1 MDVVRLP
8 ELQDIFK
15 HVKLKSLSPDQAKA
29 FHMIRLCRTWAL
41 GSHAQVCKEC
51 GSTDVSFNSCRNR
64 HCPKCQHSVQQD
76 WVDAQMS
83 KLLPVGYFHTVFT
96 IPQELNT
103 LVLQNQKLLY
113 SILIQSAGHTL
124 MELAK
129 DPKFLG
135 ATIGA
140 TTVLHTWGQNLSFHP
155 HVHCIIPGGGL
166 SNDGKRQ
173 LAPYPEFQIRGHFTL
188 TNDGLRFVR
197 SSKKFFIPVKVI
209 SKKFRGKFL
218 DLLKQ
223 AYDKGEIAFFNEA
236 TKLALRSNFLSLVNT
251 LYDKNW
257 VVFCKKPFKSPGH
270 VVRYLGRY
278 THRVAISNSR
288 ILAFDGQSV
297 SFAWRDYKDSNKSK
311 VMTLDAAE
319 FSRRFL
325 LHVLPNR
332 FVKIR
337 HYGIPCSRNIKSK
350 LSKCMKMTGNK
361 PLPLTIKVQKD
372 AKACRSC
379 GSAHIITILVPNSL
393 ATASSA

>member
-1 MDVVRLP
+1 MGVVRLT

-15 HVKLKSLSPDQAKA
+15 HIKLKSLSPDQAKA
-29 FHMIRLCRTWAL
+29 FHMIRLCRTSAL
-41 GSHAQVCKEC
+41 GSHAQLCTEC
-51 GSTDVSFNSCRNR
+51 GSVEVSFNSCRNR
-64 HCPKCQHSVQQD
+64 HCPKCQHSVQEE
-76 WVDAQMS
+76 WVEAQMS

-113 SILIQSAGHTL
+113 SLLIKSAGHTL

-135 ATIGA
+135 ATIGI

-155 HVHCIIPGGGL
+155 HVHCIVPGGGL
-166 SNDGKRQ
+166 SNDG
-173 LAPYPEFQIRGHFTL
+173 LH
-188 TNDGLRFVR
+188 FVR
-197 SSKKFFIPVKVI
+197 SRKKFFIPVKVI
-209 SKKFRGKFL
+209 SKKFKGKFL

-223 AYDKGEIAFFNEA
+223 AYNNGEIAFFNEA
-236 TKLALRSNFLSLVNT
+236 TKLALRSNFLSLVDTMYN
-251 LYDKNW
+251 KNW

-311 VMTLDAAE
+311 IMTLDATE

-325 LHVLPNR
+325 LHVLPSR

-337 HYGIPCSRNIKSK
+337 HYGLLCSRNIKSK
-350 LSKCMKMTGNK
+350 LTKCMKLTGNK
-361 PLPLTIKVQKD
+361 PLSLTSKVQNNIKSCRTCGSTDVITIPVPVPLT
-372 AKACRSC
+372 
-379 GSAHIITILVPNSL
+379 TP
-393 ATASSA
+393 SSA

>member
-1 MDVVRLP
+1 
-8 ELQDIFK
+8 
-15 HVKLKSLSPDQAKA
+15 
-29 FHMIRLCRTWAL
+29 
-41 GSHAQVCKEC
+41 
-51 GSTDVSFNSCRNR
+51 
-64 HCPKCQHSVQQD
+64 
-76 WVDAQMS
+76 MS

-113 SILIQSAGHTL
+113 SLLIKSAGHTL

-135 ATIGA
+135 ATIGI

-155 HVHCIIPGGGL
+155 HVHCIVPGGGL
-166 SNDGKRQ
+166 SNDG
-173 LAPYPEFQIRGHFTL
+173 LH
-188 TNDGLRFVR
+188 FVR
-197 SSKKFFIPVKVI
+197 SRKKFFIPVKVI
-209 SKKFRGKFL
+209 SKKFKGKFL

-223 AYDKGEIAFFNEA
+223 AYNNGEIAFFNEA
-236 TKLALRSNFLSLVNT
+236 IKLALRSNFLSLVDTMYN
-251 LYDKNW
+251 KNW

-311 VMTLDAAE
+311 IMTLDATE

-325 LHVLPNR
+325 LHVLPSR

-337 HYGIPCSRNIKSK
+337 HYGLLCSRNIKSK
-350 LSKCMKMTGNK
+350 LTKCMKLTGNK
-361 PLPLTIKVQKD
+361 PLSLTSKVQNNIKSCRTCGSTDVITIPVPVPLT
-372 AKACRSC
+372 
-379 GSAHIITILVPNSL
+379 TP
-393 ATASSA
+393 SSA

>member
-1 MDVVRLP
+1 MDVVRLT

-15 HVKLKSLSPDQAKA
+15 HIKLKSLSPVQAKA
-29 FHMIRLCRTWAL
+29 FHMIRLCRTSAL
-41 GSHAQVCKEC
+41 GSHATVCTEC
-51 GSTDVSFNSCRNR
+51 GVKEVSFNSCRNR
-64 HCPKCQHSVQQD
+64 NCPKCQHSAQQE
-76 WVDAQMS
+76 WVEAQMS

-113 SILIQSAGHTL
+113 SFLIQSAGHTL

-155 HVHCIIPGGGL
+155 HVHCIVPGGGL
-166 SNDGKRQ
+166 SNDG
-173 LAPYPEFQIRGHFTL
+173 
-188 TNDGLRFVR
+188 LRFVR
-197 SSKKFFIPVKVI
+197 SRKKFFIPVKVI
-209 SKKFRGKFL
+209 SKKFKGKFL

-223 AYDKGEIAFFNEA
+223 AYNDGEIAFYNEA
-236 TKLALRSNFLSLVNT
+236 TKLALRSNFLSLVDT
-251 LYDKNW
+251 MYKKNW

-288 ILAFDGQSV
+288 IQSFDGESV
-297 SFAWRDYKDSNKSK
+297 SFTWRDYKDGNKSK
-311 VMTLDAAE
+311 VMTLNAAE

-337 HYGIPCSRNIKSK
+337 HYGLLCSRNIRSK
-350 LSKCMKMTGNK
+350 LSKCIKLTGIN
-361 PLPLTIKVQKD
+361 PLPLTIKIKKD
-372 AKACRSC
+372 AKVCRCC
-379 GSAHIITILVPNSL
+379 GSTDVITLLVPNSL
-393 ATASSA
+393 VTSSSP

>member
-1 MDVVRLP
+1 MGVIPLP

-15 HVKLKSLSPDQAKA
+15 HVHLKRLSPAQAKA
-29 FHMIRLCRTWAL
+29 FHMIRHCRTSTL
-41 GSHAQVCKEC
+41 GTHAQVCTEC
-51 GSTDVSFNSCRNR
+51 GVKEVSFNSCRNR
-64 HCPKCQHSVQQD
+64 SCPKCQHSVQQE
-76 WVDAQMS
+76 WVEAQMS
-83 KLLPVGYFHTVFT
+83 KLLPVGYFHVVFT

-113 SILIQSAGHTL
+113 SLLIKSAGHTL

-129 DPKFLG
+129 DPKYLG

-155 HVHCIIPGGGL
+155 HVHCIVPGGGL
-166 SNDGKRQ
+166 SNDG
-173 LAPYPEFQIRGHFTL
+173 
-188 TNDGLRFVR
+188 LRFVR
-197 SSKKFFIPVKVI
+197 SRKKFFIPVKVI

-223 AYDKGEIAFFNEA
+223 AYDNGELAFFNEA
-236 TKLALRSNFLSLVNT
+236 TQLVLRSNFLSLVDT

-297 SFAWRDYKDSNKSK
+297 SFAWKDYKD
-311 VMTLDAAE
+311 
-319 FSRRFL
+319 
-325 LHVLPNR
+325 
-332 FVKIR
+332 
-337 HYGIPCSRNIKSK
+337 GNIQSYDFG
-350 LSKCMKMTGNK
+350 C
-361 PLPLTIKVQKD
+361 
-372 AKACRSC
+372 C
-379 GSAHIITILVPNSL
+379 
-393 ATASSA
+393 